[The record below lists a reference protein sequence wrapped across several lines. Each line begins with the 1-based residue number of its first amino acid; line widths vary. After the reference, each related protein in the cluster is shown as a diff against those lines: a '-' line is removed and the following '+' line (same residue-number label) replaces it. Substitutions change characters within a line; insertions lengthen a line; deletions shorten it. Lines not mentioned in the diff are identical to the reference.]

1 MREENG
7 IIVKGLGG
15 LYTVLLDGGESVEC
29 KARGLFRHE
38 NITPAIGDR
47 VKVSFEDSSSDGAE
61 SITEIFDRKNILIRP
76 PIANLDII
84 FAVIAAKKPQPSL
97 LTADKLITSAEA
109 LLVEPVVIVSKADL
123 DREGAEHIADIYR
136 RSGFDV
142 FITDKDGG
150 GTAELLSYIKEKASG
165 KICAFAGASGV
176 GKSTLMNSLFPKLEL
191 ATGDVSLK
199 TERGRHTTRH
209 VQLYPFSQLFEDKD
223 STGYLADTPGF
234 AMLDFVRF
242 DFYSKEELPLTFREF
257 VPLLTKC
264 RYTKCTHLKE
274 EGCAVLEAVRCGDI
288 PRERHDSFL
297 EIYKE
302 IKDKH
307 DWDKK

>member
-1 MREENG
+1 MKQENG

-15 LYTVLLDGGESVEC
+15 LYTVLLEGGDCVEC

-47 VKVSFEDSSSDGAE
+47 VKVVFEDSSSDGAE
-61 SITEIFDRKNILIRP
+61 SIVEIFDRKNVLIRP

-109 LLVEPVVIVSKADL
+109 LSVEPVVIVSKADL
-123 DREGAEHIADIYR
+123 DREGAESIADIYR
-136 RSGFDV
+136 RAGFDV
-142 FITDKDGG
+142 FVTDKDGG
-150 GTAELLSYIKEKASG
+150 GTSELLGYIKDKARG

-191 ATGDVSLK
+191 ATGEVSHK

-209 VQLYPFSQLFEDKD
+209 VQLYPFSQLFEEECA
-223 STGYLADTPGF
+223 GYLADTPGF

-242 DFYSKEELPLTFREF
+242 DFYSKEELPFTFREF
-257 VPLLTKC
+257 LPLLTEC

-274 EGCAVLEAVRCGDI
+274 EGCAVLEAVSRGDI
-288 PRERHDSFL
+288 PKERHQSFL
-297 EIYKE
+297 EIYNE